1 MTTRVLLTGAGGQL
15 GTDIV
20 GTAPNH
26 SCVDLQAFDRVALDI
41 SDPVSVMATVR
52 SINPDVIVHGAAYT
66 AVDNCE
72 TEADQAQAVNA
83 VGTEN
88 LVKAALAADARLI
101 YVSTDYVFDGT
112 KPDPYVET
120 DIPNPAS
127 VYGRTKLQGEIAVS
141 ALGDKGLTVRTSWV
155 CGANGANMVK
165 TILRLM
171 GSHDTLT
178 FVDDQIGKPTFTTD
192 LADTLLT
199 LAARNDRGVMHI
211 TNEGVVSWYE
221 FCREV
226 LAAAGEDPDRVKP
239 CTTDELQ
246 PPRPAPRPANSVL
259 DNTRFDELGLPLLRD
274 YREPLREVVAAL
286 TA

>member
-1 MTTRVLLTGAGGQL
+1 
-15 GTDIV
+15 
-20 GTAPNH
+20 
-26 SCVDLQAFDRVALDI
+26 
-41 SDPVSVMATVR
+41 
-52 SINPDVIVHGAAYT
+52 
-66 AVDNCE
+66 
-72 TEADQAQAVNA
+72 
-83 VGTEN
+83 
-88 LVKAALAADARLI
+88 
-101 YVSTDYVFDGT
+101 
-112 KPDPYVET
+112 
-120 DIPNPAS
+120 
-127 VYGRTKLQGEIAVS
+127 
-141 ALGDKGLTVRTSWV
+141 
-155 CGANGANMVK
+155 MVK

-199 LAARNDRGVMHI
+199 LAARNDSGVMHI